1 LDGGD
6 EPVPTLGNSLDVA
19 RFIPRVFQHF
29 AQQGNVPGQGPFFDK
44 SVRPDGLHQIALV
57 HHPAGAVQ
65 QYEQGIEGFRR
76 QGNQILSAMQEPLLG
91 TDAVGAKPILDLRL
105 RHFEC
110 YEDIRSELPKLM
122 RNQELS
128 GLDQTFIRVCAGLMH
143 VFDLKIVA

>member
-1 LDGGD
+1 
-6 EPVPTLGNSLDVA
+6 
-19 RFIPRVFQHF
+19 
-29 AQQGNVPGQGPFFDK
+29 
-44 SVRPDGLHQIALV
+44 
-57 HHPAGAVQ
+57 
-65 QYEQGIEGFRR
+65 
-76 QGNQILSAMQEPLLG
+76 MQEPLLG